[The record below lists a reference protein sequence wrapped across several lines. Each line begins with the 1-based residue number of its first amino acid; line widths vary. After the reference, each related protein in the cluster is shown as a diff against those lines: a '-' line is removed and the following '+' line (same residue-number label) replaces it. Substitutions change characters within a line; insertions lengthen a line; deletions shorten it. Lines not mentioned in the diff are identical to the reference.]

1 MAVLFRMAS
10 FIGLMQV
17 ATRIWSISCIET
29 FMVYFSF
36 MNPSSSWKR
45 SHIATGST
53 PNKPS
58 EKRQRNGNR
67 GARKPLDF
75 SSENV
80 ENSEQTVNVKS
91 PFRPQHKV
99 TVQVLLCLIQNQQLV
114 VENRM

>member
-1 MAVLFRMAS
+1 MAVLFRMPS
-10 FIGLMQV
+10 FMGLMHV
-17 ATRIWSISCIET
+17 ATRSWSISCIDT
-29 FMVYFSF
+29 FMIYFSF
-36 MNPSSSWKR
+36 MNPSLSWKR

-75 SSENV
+75 SAENV

-91 PFRPQHKV
+91 PFRDPRYKV
-99 TVQVLLCLIQNQQLV
+99 TECTSFFVLN
-114 VENRM
+114 